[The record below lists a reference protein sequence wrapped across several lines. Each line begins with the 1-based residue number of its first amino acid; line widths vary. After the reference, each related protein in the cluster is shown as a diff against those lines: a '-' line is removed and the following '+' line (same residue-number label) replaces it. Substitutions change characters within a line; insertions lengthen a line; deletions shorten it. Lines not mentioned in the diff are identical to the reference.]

1 MNDRLT
7 DSNKKS
13 KLVDKNGIMLIQNN
27 FRIGNLSDILKS
39 CQVKHRNIITAIH
52 SFFSFVLYKFLPRYL
67 RCCLWKYL
75 NYINEPDFSKFSTCQ
90 PCQLYYL
97 PETEVCVFYIIY
109 VIKCINYIP
118 FLKKK
123 ISEAFRTCLNY
134 TKNITIPAE
143 GSATLSQAKT
153 N

>member
-52 SFFSFVLYKFLPRYL
+52 SFFLPLCYTSFFQGTYVA
-67 RCCLWKYL
+67 
-75 NYINEPDFSKFSTCQ
+75 
-90 PCQLYYL
+90 
-97 PETEVCVFYIIY
+97 VCESV
-109 VIKCINYIP
+109 
-118 FLKKK
+118 
-123 ISEAFRTCLNY
+123 
-134 TKNITIPAE
+134 
-143 GSATLSQAKT
+143 
-153 N
+153 